1 MGKVMKSAPV
11 FFAVAQVRFNPILS
25 LSNYVPAIQEHFRR
39 SGFPD
44 FKKGV
49 TMTFNLSPLIQ
60 EQKNEAQAPPS
71 PVPIE
76 RYVFSNLDNT
86 MNFILEQSSIS
97 FQATEYQTFEIFGG
111 HLLQGL
117 ELLNNTVGLSFMER
131 IGVRYLDAV
140 MPRDSET
147 LEQYLIPEVMG
158 LYGKLKGQ
166 AQYSFSETQTEGP
179 DGFVVSRTVIQRG
192 QIGFPPDLIQMM
204 TLKVE
209 QRFEQFRGVHAII
222 DTDAFAAVRIAF
234 DLAEAKRR
242 LHTLHDS
249 TDESFR
255 GTVTEYAISA
265 WE

>member
-1 MGKVMKSAPV
+1 MGKMMKSAPV
-11 FFAVAQVRFNPILS
+11 FFTVAQVRFNPILS

-39 SGFPD
+39 HGFPD

-49 TMTFNLSPLIQ
+49 TMTFNLTPLVQ
-60 EQKNEAQAPPS
+60 EQKNEAQAS
-71 PVPIE
+71 GPVPIE

-86 MNFILEQSSIS
+86 LNFILEQSSIA
-97 FQATEYQTFEIFGG
+97 FQATEYQTFEVFGG

-117 ELLNNTVGLSFMER
+117 ELLNKTVGLSFIER

-140 MPRDSET
+140 MPRESET

-166 AQYSFSETQTEGP
+166 AQYSFSETQTEGR

-192 QIGFPPDLIQMM
+192 QIGFPPDLIQLM
-204 TLKVE
+204 TLKVH

-222 DTDAFAAVRIAF
+222 DTDAFLMGRITF

-242 LHTLHDS
+242 LHTLHDR

-255 GTVTEYAISA
+255 GTVTEYAIA
-265 WE
+265 TWE

>member
-1 MGKVMKSAPV
+1 MGKMMRSAPV
-11 FFAVAQVRFNPILS
+11 FFTVAQVRFNTILS
-25 LSNYVPAIQEHFRR
+25 LASYVPAIQEHFRR
-39 SGFPD
+39 NGFPD

-49 TMTFNLSPLIQ
+49 TMTFNLTPLVQ
-60 EQKNEAQAPPS
+60 EQKNEAQAPA

-86 MNFILEQSSIS
+86 MNFILEQSSIA
-97 FQATEYQTFEIFGG
+97 FQATEYQTFEVFGG

-117 ELLNNTVGLSFMER
+117 ELLNKTIGLSFLER

-140 MPRDSET
+140 MPRGSET
-147 LEQYLIPEVMG
+147 LDQYLIPEVMG

-179 DGFVVSRTVIQRG
+179 EGFVVSRTVIQRG
-192 QIGFPPDLIQMM
+192 QIGFPPDLIQLM
-204 TLKVE
+204 TLKVQ

-222 DTDAFAAVRIAF
+222 DTDAFVMGRIAF

-242 LHTLHDS
+242 LHTLHDR

-255 GTVTEYAISA
+255 GTVTEYAIAA

>member
-1 MGKVMKSAPV
+1 MGKMMKSAPV
-11 FFAVAQVRFNPILS
+11 FFTVAQVRFNPILS
-25 LSNYVPAIQEHFRR
+25 LASYIPAIQEHFRR
-39 SGFPD
+39 NGFPD
-44 FKKGV
+44 FKKV
-49 TMTFNLSPLIQ
+49 VMMTFNLSPLVQ
-60 EQKNEAQAPPS
+60 EQRNEAQAPA

-86 MNFILEQSSIS
+86 MNFILEQSSIA
-97 FQATEYQTFEIFGG
+97 FQATEYQTFEVFGG

-117 ELLNNTVGLSFMER
+117 ELLNKTVVLSFIER

-140 MPRDSET
+140 MPRENET

-158 LYGKLKGQ
+158 LHGKLKGQ

-204 TLKVE
+204 SLKM
-209 QRFEQFRGVHAII
+209 QQKFQQFTGAHAII
-222 DTDAFAAVRIAF
+222 DTDAFLMGRIAF
-234 DLAEAKRR
+234 DLAEAERK
-242 LHTLHDS
+242 LHTLHEK
-249 TDESFR
+249 THESFR
-255 GTVTEYAISA
+255 ETVTEYAISV